1 MKQLFTLLLCFS
13 IVTTFAAD
21 ETDSTQIFL
30 DSLESTFK
38 YQTGEIKFDDNIG
51 TLNVPEGFRYLDAE
65 QTRLVLHDLWG
76 NPGGDGT
83 MGMLVPANIPITSM
97 ESWAFIV
104 TYEEMGYVKDD
115 DADDID
121 YKELLEEL
129 QTETAEENEQRTK
142 EGYEPISIIGW
153 ATTPFYDKDK
163 KILHWAKEIKF
174 GESEENTL
182 NYNVRVLGRK
192 GVLVLNAVAS
202 MSALEDVKANIDP
215 VLTAFTYSEGNQ
227 YDDFNPEVDEVAA
240 WTIGGLVAG
249 KVLAKAGILA
259 LVLKNIKL
267 IGLAFVGLGGAV
279 WKWFRRKTEP
289 PVVREIGGSS
299 NDQGQA

>member
-1 MKQLFTLLLCFS
+1 MKQLFSFMLCLS

-30 DSLESTFK
+30 DSLEATFN
-38 YQTGEIKFDDNIG
+38 YQTGEIKFDNNIG
-51 TLNVPEGFRYLDAE
+51 TLSVPQGFRYLDSD
-65 QTRLVLHDLWG
+65 QTRYVLHDLWG
-76 NPGGDGT
+76 NPGGEGT
-83 MGMLVPANIPITSM
+83 MGMLVPANIPITSL
-97 ESWAFIV
+97 ESWAFII

-121 YKELLEEL
+121 YDELLEEL
-129 QTETAEENEQRTK
+129 QSETSEENEQRTK
-142 EGYEPISIIGW
+142 EGYEPISIVGW
-153 ATTPFYDKDK
+153 ATTPFYDKNK

-174 GESEENTL
+174 GEAEENTL

-202 MSALEDVKANIDP
+202 MSALEEVKGNIDP
-215 VLTAFTYSEGNQ
+215 VLTAFAYSEGNQ
-227 YDDFNPEVDEVAA
+227 YDDFDPEIDEVAA

-259 LVLKNIKL
+259 LLLKNIKL
-267 IGLAFVGLGGAV
+267 IGLAMVGLGGAI
-279 WKWFRRKTEP
+279 WNWFRRKTEP
-289 PVVREIGGSS
+289 PMVREIGGGTNDS
-299 NDQGQA
+299 NAS

>member
-1 MKQLFTLLLCFS
+1 MKQLFTLMLCLS

-21 ETDSTQIFL
+21 ATDSTQIFL
-30 DSLESTFK
+30 DSLESTFN
-38 YQTGEIKFDDNIG
+38 YQTGEIKFDNDIG
-51 TLNVPEGFRYLDAE
+51 TLTVPQGFRYLDSD
-65 QTRLVLHDLWG
+65 QTRYVLHDLWG
-76 NPGGDGT
+76 NPGGEGT

-97 ESWAFIV
+97 DSWAFII

-121 YKELLEEL
+121 YEELLEEL
-129 QTETAEENEQRTK
+129 QSETSEENEQRTK
-142 EGYEPISIIGW
+142 EGYEPISIVGW
-153 ATTPFYDKDK
+153 ATTPFYDKNK

-174 GESEENTL
+174 GEAEENTL

-202 MSALEDVKANIDP
+202 MSALEEVKGNIDP
-215 VLTAFTYSEGNQ
+215 VLTAFAYSEGNQ
-227 YDDFNPEVDEVAA
+227 YDDFDPEIDEVAA

-259 LVLKNIKL
+259 LLLKNIKL
-267 IGLAFVGLGGAV
+267 IGLAVVGLGGAIF
-279 WKWFRRKTEP
+279 KWFRRKTEP
-289 PVVREIGGSS
+289 PAVREIGGSN
-299 NDQGQA
+299 NDQGQV

>member
-1 MKQLFTLLLCFS
+1 MNQLFTLMLCLTM
-13 IVTTFAAD
+13 VTAFAAD

-30 DSLESTFK
+30 DSLESSFN

-51 TLNVPEGFRYLDAE
+51 TLTVPQGFRYLDSD
-65 QTRLVLHDLWG
+65 QTRYILHDLWG
-76 NPGGDGT
+76 NPGGEGT

-97 ESWAFIV
+97 ESWAFII

-121 YKELLEEL
+121 YDEMLEEL
-129 QTETAEENEQRTK
+129 QSETSAENEQRTK

-174 GESEENTL
+174 GDSEDNTL

-202 MSALEDVKANIDP
+202 MSALEEVKENINP
-215 VLTAFTYSEGNQ
+215 VLTAFAYSEGNQ
-227 YDDFNPEVDEVAA
+227 YDDFDPEVDEVAA

-259 LVLKNIKL
+259 LILKNIKL
-267 IGLAFVGLGGAV
+267 IGLAIVGLGGAI
-279 WKWFRRKTEP
+279 WKWFKGKTEP
-289 PVVREIGGSS
+289 PAVREIGGGS
-299 NDQGQA
+299 NESNVS

>member
-1 MKQLFTLLLCFS
+1 MKQLFSFMLCLS

-30 DSLESTFK
+30 DSLEATFN
-38 YQTGEIKFDDNIG
+38 YQTGEIKFDNNIG
-51 TLNVPEGFRYLDAE
+51 TLSVPQGFRYLDSD
-65 QTRLVLHDLWG
+65 QTRYVLHDLWG
-76 NPGGDGT
+76 NPGGEGT
-83 MGMLVPANIPITSM
+83 MGMLVPANIPITSL
-97 ESWAFIV
+97 ESWAFII

-121 YKELLEEL
+121 YDELLEEL
-129 QTETAEENEQRTK
+129 QSETSEENEQRTK
-142 EGYEPISIIGW
+142 EGYEPISIVGW
-153 ATTPFYDKDK
+153 ATTPFYDKNK

-174 GESEENTL
+174 GEAEENTL

-202 MSALEDVKANIDP
+202 MSALEEVKGNIDP
-215 VLTAFTYSEGNQ
+215 VLTAFAYSEGNQ
-227 YDDFNPEVDEVAA
+227 YDDFDPEIDEVAA

-259 LVLKNIKL
+259 LLLKNIKL
-267 IGLAFVGLGGAV
+267 IGLAMVGLGGAI
-279 WKWFRRKTEP
+279 WNWFRRKTEP
-289 PVVREIGGSS
+289 STVREIGGGTNDS
-299 NDQGQA
+299 NAS